1 MVGQD
6 GDKWL
11 TAPNR
16 FKTAQ
21 PVPAHSHCAEK
32 VPGERMRIKY
42 LTPLYLCI
50 ITWNPGHTCM
60 YLGACKYVGMRKS
73 AEICS
78 YFKAKVTFL
87 PMKDIPWLEFR
98 QSSQGQVCISP
109 VLFTF
114 PFIFKDSMVDHTK
127 RECKLLDG
135 TKAEIKP
142 LSLSSCTCNQVSK
155 LQLQSGEDSQYIQ
168 RSTIQLNSP
177 ESCLTHMLSC
187 NLPVLQWSQGF

>member
-1 MVGQD
+1 MLTAPRLADPKTENEPETSCEASQNNQTKRQRTRSKFLMVGQD

-60 YLGACKYVGMRKS
+60 YLGACEYVGMRKS

-78 YFKAKVTFL
+78 YFKAKVTSL

-98 QSSQGQVCISP
+98 QSS
-109 VLFTF
+109 
-114 PFIFKDSMVDHTK
+114 
-127 RECKLLDG
+127 
-135 TKAEIKP
+135 
-142 LSLSSCTCNQVSK
+142 
-155 LQLQSGEDSQYIQ
+155 
-168 RSTIQLNSP
+168 
-177 ESCLTHMLSC
+177 
-187 NLPVLQWSQGF
+187 